1 MKMKYKKKPVEIE
14 AIQFEDT
21 PERVCEI
28 AAFLGGDLRVNYEDK
43 DNPYIPIET
52 LEGTMKASVGD
63 YIIKGVKGEFYP
75 CKPDIF
81 EATYY
86 CVGTPL
92 DRMEMEI
99 DGLVDKFH
107 KLDAFMKTEEYLALP
122 PEIVGLLNIQYGA
135 MMAYNH
141 ALQLRAAKMRETNKE
156 IACPSRQF

>member
-1 MKMKYKKKPVEIE
+1 MKYKKKAVEIE
-14 AIQFEDT
+14 AVQFIDT
-21 PERVCEI
+21 PERVSEI
-28 AAFLGGDLRVNYEDK
+28 AEFVGGDLRVNYEGK

-81 EATYY
+81 EATYR
-86 CVGTPL
+86 CVDTPL

-107 KLDAFMKTEEYLALP
+107 KLDVFMKSDKFLSLP
-122 PEIVGLLNIQYGA
+122 ADIVGLLEIQYGA

-141 ALQLRAAKMRETNKE
+141 ALQLRAAKMRENKE
-156 IACPSRQF
+156 

>member
-1 MKMKYKKKPVEIE
+1 MKYIKKTVEIE
-14 AIQFEDT
+14 AVQFVDT
-21 PERVCEI
+21 PERICEI
-28 AAFLGGDLRVNYEDK
+28 AEFMGGDLRVNYEDK

-81 EATYY
+81 EQTYD

-92 DRMEMEI
+92 DRMYREI
-99 DGLVDKFH
+99 DELVDRFA
-107 KLDAFMKTEEYLALP
+107 KLNVFMKSDKFLTLSP
-122 PEIVGLLNIQYGA
+122 DVVGLLEIQHGA

-141 ALQLRAAKMRETNKE
+141 ALQLRAAKMKETEN
-156 IACPSRQF
+156 Q